1 MWMKFIYINERFLKG
16 ELRLW
21 KKSFLPLLEK
31 EEEFS
36 EEIVKPVT
44 IHITDR
50 QAAFEEFELQEEWR
64 DLETR
69 FRMLTEKKSEKK
81 NRIRETTELMD
92 ENHKHVENEKE
103 EVRRWRET
111 MRYLRED

>member
-1 MWMKFIYINERFLKG
+1 M
-16 ELRLW
+16 
-21 KKSFLPLLEK
+21 
-31 EEEFS
+31 
-36 EEIVKPVT
+36 
-44 IHITDR
+44 
-50 QAAFEEFELQEEWR
+50 
-64 DLETR
+64 ETR